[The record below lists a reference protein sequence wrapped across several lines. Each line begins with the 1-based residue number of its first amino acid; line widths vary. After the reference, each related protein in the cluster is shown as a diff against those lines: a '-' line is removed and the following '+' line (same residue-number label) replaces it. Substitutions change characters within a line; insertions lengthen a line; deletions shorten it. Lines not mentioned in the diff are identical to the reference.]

1 MDSPVD
7 FLGTC
12 CVWERKKFTVCFLMI
27 VWCNLNVS
35 HCKDDLASTVT
46 RMKAKI
52 EKESQ
57 AQADLK
63 QTIAECSAQIESLK
77 SQVSCNIIKVCLID
91 GIIIGFAILTWL
103 CSVI

>member
-1 MDSPVD
+1 
-7 FLGTC
+7 
-12 CVWERKKFTVCFLMI
+12 
-27 VWCNLNVS
+27 
-35 HCKDDLASTVT
+35 
-46 RMKAKI
+46 MKAKI

-91 GIIIGFAILTWL
+91 GIIIGFAILT
-103 CSVI
+103 